1 MGDLLELANL
11 VVGAELRRVRLAE
24 FREVIDGIPDDQLPR
39 LFARA
44 LVTVFKM
51 QETEE
56 QQIEMMQRILGLW
69 P

>member
-24 FREVIDGIPDDQLPR
+24 FREVIDGIPDDR
-39 LFARA
+39 LSRIFAAAMVR
-44 LVTVFKM
+44 VFKQ